1 MPVNKGQ
8 IWRQHGQVMGAGS
21 RSTTRRAVCPHRGSW
36 EQEDDVLLEDGG
48 HTLHMIKS
56 PVRDA
61 AGKILGLGAIATD
74 ITERKRAELRRTF
87 SLCQAGGKH
96 AR

>member
-8 IWRQHGQVMGAGS
+8 IWRQHGQVMGTGL
-21 RSTTRRAVCPHRGSW
+21 RSTTRRTACTHLGSW
-36 EQEDDVLLEDGG
+36 SRKMTEDGVEPM
-48 HTLHMIKS
+48 HMIKS

-61 AGKILGLGAIATD
+61 AGKVSGLGAIATD
-74 ITERKRAELRRTF
+74 ITERKRAELRRTI

>member
-8 IWRQHGQVMGAGS
+8 IWRQHGQVMGAGL
-21 RSTTRRAVCPHRGSW
+21 RSTTRRTACPHTGSW
-36 EQEDDVLLEDGG
+36 SKKMTEYGV
-48 HTLHMIKS
+48 HALHMIKS

-61 AGKILGLGAIATD
+61 AGKILGLGAIATY
-74 ITERKRAELRRTF
+74 ITERKRAESRRTI
-87 SLCQAGGKH
+87 SLRQDGGKH